1 MRHVQKRSID
11 THERILSAA
20 KRLFDELGFEE
31 TSAEQIAADAGVA
44 KGTVFAH
51 FGDKANLLAA
61 IGAEE
66 MTDLLE
72 ATRQAAE
79 AGSGASADL
88 LSAVMALY
96 DPWLEFFVSN
106 PEFSRLFLNQSALR
120 RGHWTDRFIDACASL
135 EKHICRLIA
144 AHRGAGADDPSAAFT
159 TGGLQAFF
167 FQIVIYSLPGWLPD
181 HGAAR
186 QAFQDYAAVWLEVSD
201 GRTGSRSRTQP

>member
-11 THERILSAA
+11 TRERILSAA
-20 KRLFDELGFEE
+20 KRLFGELGYEE

-66 MTDLLE
+66 MTALLE
-72 ATRQAAE
+72 TTRQAAE
-79 AGSGASADL
+79 TGGGTEL
-88 LSAVMALY
+88 LDAVMALY
-96 DPWLEFFVSN
+96 DPWLDFFISN
-106 PEFSRLFLNQSALR
+106 PEFSRLFLNQSALK
-120 RGHWTDRFIDACASL
+120 RGQWTDRFIDACASL

-144 AHRGAGADDPSAAFT
+144 AHRGTGTDDPSAAFT

-181 HGAAR
+181 RGAAR
-186 QAFQDYAAVWLEVSD
+186 QAFHDYAAVWLEASD
-201 GRTGSRSRTQP
+201 GRTGSTS

>member
-1 MRHVQKRSID
+1 MRHVQKRSVD
-11 THERILSAA
+11 TRERILSAA
-20 KRLFDELGFEE
+20 KRLFGELGYEE

-72 ATRQAAE
+72 TTRRTTE
-79 AGSGASADL
+79 AGTGAGADL
-88 LSAVMALY
+88 LDAVMALY

-106 PEFSRLFLNQSALR
+106 PEFSRLFLNQSALK
-120 RGHWTDRFIDACASL
+120 RGQWTDRFIDACASL

-144 AHRGAGADDPSAAFT
+144 AHRGADADDRSAAFT

-167 FQIVIYSLPGWLPD
+167 FQVVIYSLPGWVPN
-181 HGAAR
+181 HGTAR
-186 QAFQDYAAVWLEVSD
+186 QVLKDYAAVWLKASD
-201 GRTGSRSRTQP
+201 GRAGSRS